1 MLDSIRDF
9 FQRNILAEQTV
20 TDRQHSLQLA
30 TAALLFELAH
40 ADDRI
45 DDRERDSMSRLIKAQ
60 FDLEETEIDALIE
73 MAAEESRQATCL
85 FEFTSLVNE
94 HYTIEQKRQ
103 IIEMCWR
110 VAYSDGS
117 LDRYEEHYIRRLA
130 DLLYVAHKDFIAAKH
145 IVLAEQ
151 T

>member
-9 FQRNILAEQTV
+9 FQRNLLAEPTV
-20 TDRQHSLQLA
+20 MNKQHSLQLA

-45 DDRERDSMSRLIKAQ
+45 DDRERDSMSQLIKAQ
-60 FDLEETEIDALIE
+60 FDLDEAEITALID
-73 MAAEESRQATCL
+73 MAAEESRLATCL

-94 HYTIEQKRQ
+94 HYLPEQKRQ

-117 LDRYEEHYIRRLA
+117 LDRYEEHYSVVCTA
-130 DLLYVAHKDFIAAKH
+130 
-145 IVLAEQ
+145 
-151 T
+151 